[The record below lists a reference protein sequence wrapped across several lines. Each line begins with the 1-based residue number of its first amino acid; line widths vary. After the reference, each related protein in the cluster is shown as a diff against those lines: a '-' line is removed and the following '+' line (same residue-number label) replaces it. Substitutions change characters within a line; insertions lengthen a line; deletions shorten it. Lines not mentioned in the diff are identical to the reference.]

1 MSNIHNNSLLQNSSS
16 NRSLKAN
23 DAQNNSN
30 GMGSSGYFYVG
41 KDKKDKDSDDDFT
54 DKSDYLFGALL
65 GLSTIN
71 SVKISSEMASI
82 KSLANLG
89 TLTSF
94 AHV

>member
-1 MSNIHNNSLLQNSSS
+1 MSNIHNNSLLQNTSS

-30 GMGSSGYFYVG
+30 GMGSSGYFYLG
-41 KDKKDKDSDDDFT
+41 KDKKDEDSDENFI

-71 SVKISSEMASI
+71 SAKINSGTGSF
-82 KSLANLG
+82 KLLANLN
-89 TLTSF
+89 TLNSL